1 MACQVS
7 SSQNGVAMK
16 TNEKGLEIIKYFEGF
31 SPIAYLCPAGY
42 STIGYGHLIKQNEV
56 FESITLAKAEE
67 LLIKDLR
74 KAENSVK
81 KLIYQPLNENQFS
94 ALVSFTFNLGSGS
107 LQRSTLRQKINRGE
121 FEDLKDEFKRW
132 IIAGGIKLRGLY
144 ERRKAEAELFYA

>member
-1 MACQVS
+1 
-7 SSQNGVAMK
+7 MK
-16 TNEKGLEIIKYFEGF
+16 TNEAGLEIIKRFEGF

-56 FESITLAKAEE
+56 FESITLAEAEE

-94 ALVSFTFNLGSGS
+94 ALVSFTFNLGSGA
-107 LQRSTLRQKINRGE
+107 LQSSTLRQMINRGE
-121 FEDLKDEFKRW
+121 FEDLDKQFIRW
-132 IIAGGIKLRGLY
+132 VIAGGRKLKGLLN
-144 ERRKAEAELFYA
+144 RRIAEAELFYAQ